1 MDPDDF
7 SGRVVYDRCKV
18 GMSLFMACFINPDS
32 FEVFILRF
40 GVFLLSF
47 LNTGNDGSD
56 SSPVDSHLLTDK
68 FFRVMNSEI
77 GNLLLEFFC
86 EPGLMPG
93 PGNLFSYDT
102 VLRAFHPVN
111 IADQDDFFSSH
122 IESTPLP
129 LLGF

>member
-40 GVFLLSF
+40 RIFLLSF
-47 LNTGNDGSD
+47 LDTGNNGSD
-56 SSPVDSHLLTDK
+56 SSPVDSHLLTDEL
-68 FFRVMNSEI
+68 FRLMNSEV
-77 GNLLLEFFC
+77 GHLLLELFC
-86 EPGLMPG
+86 EPGTMQG
-93 PGNLFSYDT
+93 PGNIFGYDT
-102 VLRAFHPVN
+102 VLRTVYPVN
-111 IADQDDFFSSH
+111 IADQDDFLRSH
-122 IESTPLP
+122 IKCAPLP